1 MTPRIS
7 CTQPAAAENTPE
19 GQPRRIGTGHARQGS
34 PCTVGPGTR
43 GMLEVAAG
51 RQGEVA
57 GAGGEGWGGGETGT
71 AMVAAAETVAAGVAG

>member
-1 MTPRIS
+1 MHGR
-7 CTQPAAAENTPE
+7 
-19 GQPRRIGTGHARQGS
+19 ARHG
-34 PCTVGPGTR
+34 

-51 RQGEVA
+51 RQGGVA

>member
-1 MTPRIS
+1 MGGEVS
-7 CTQPAAAENTPE
+7 
-19 GQPRRIGTGHARQGS
+19 GLARG
-34 PCTVGPGTR
+34 

-71 AMVAAAETVAAGVAG
+71 AMVAAAETVAAGVAGRGRWR